1 MTDLFPF
8 ADAAVVGSE
17 GSHANDPLDPGGET
31 FWGVAHAAHPKAP
44 WPPTWAQAQ
53 AMRRTYWDAHRCGE
67 MTWRWAL
74 AVYDGAINQGTATV
88 RLAQLALHAVEDGLV
103 GNETIALMAKASDDA
118 YRAFLALRVERY
130 VTTPQFSVYGMGWI
144 KRVLMVAQAAEH
156 APE

>member
-1 MTDLFPF
+1 MTDLFPA
-8 ADAAVVGSE
+8 ADAIVIGVE
-17 GSHANDPLDPGGET
+17 GDHSNDPMGGDT
-31 FWGVAHAAHPKAP
+31 YWGVARAAHPDIP

-53 AMRRTYWDAHRCGE
+53 AVRRTYWDQNRCDE
-67 MTWRWAL
+67 MAWPWAL
-74 AVYDGAINQGTATV
+74 AVYDATINQGGAPV
-88 RLAQLALHAVEDGLV
+88 RLAQLALHTVEDGVV
-103 GNETIALMAKASDDA
+103 GPETVKAMSCASADA